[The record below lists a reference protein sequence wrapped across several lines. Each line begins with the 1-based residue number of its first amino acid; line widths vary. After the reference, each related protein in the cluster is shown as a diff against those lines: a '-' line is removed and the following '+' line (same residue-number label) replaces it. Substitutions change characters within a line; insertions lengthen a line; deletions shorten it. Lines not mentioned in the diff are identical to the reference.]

1 MYLKP
6 KEDKVMGSVG
16 NDGGV
21 GGVVDRNR
29 RSESEEVICREEVR
43 NMR

>member
-1 MYLKP
+1 
-6 KEDKVMGSVG
+6 MGSVG
-16 NDGGV
+16 NVGGV
-21 GGVVDRNR
+21 GGVVDRN

>member
-6 KEDKVMGSVG
+6 KGDKVMGSVG
-16 NDGGV
+16 NVGGV